1 MLLHK
6 EYEGNS
12 GHEAGIALL
21 TELYRQKTGLPLPRI
36 AVTPRGKPFFPES
49 DLHFSISHTKGHAFC
64 VLAEQNVGLDAEL
77 LTRKL
82 NLSLAEKVL
91 SPGEMAQFDAAADK
105 HRALLTFWVL
115 KEAATKL
122 SGAGLQGY
130 PNHTNFTLD
139 DPRVTE
145 LHGCLV
151 AVLTEEQYAL

>member
-1 MLLHK
+1 MLLHQ

-21 TELYRQKTGLPLPRI
+21 AELYRQKTGLPLPRI
-36 AVTPRGKPFFPES
+36 AVTPRGKPYFPES

-64 VLAEQNVGLDAEL
+64 VLSEKNVGLDAEL
-77 LTRKL
+77 LGRKL

-91 SPGEMAQFDAAADK
+91 SPSEKAQFDAASDK
-105 HRALLTFWVL
+105 HRALRTFWVL
-115 KEAATKL
+115 KEAAAKL
-122 SGAGLQGY
+122 SGEGLQGY

-151 AVLTEEQYAL
+151 AVLTEDDHAL